1 MKKIIFLLLCT
12 WLLTGHITKINAR
25 TGVNEKI
32 FSLLNLDYP
41 GLEQVKALYQA
52 QKKEEAAQALLNYY
66 RERKHIHHPDIN
78 LENIQL
84 SPLDKIR
91 ADNAMQHIF
100 YGQDG
105 YEPTFYGKDINW
117 KYWPIKDN
125 EIRWML
131 HRHKWFIPMGYA
143 YRVNKDEKYAKEWI
157 FQYMDWIKKN
167 PLLEIPKEEY
177 EILDNSSLQDE
188 TENNRFAWRPLEVSE
203 RLQGQLIQF
212 LLFLPAQSF
221 TPDFLTE
228 FLWNYHRHAT
238 FLSKNYSEQGN
249 HLLFEAQRMF
259 YAGTFFPEFKEA
271 SEWRKSGIDILNHGI
286 LQQVYPDGGQYELDP
301 HYHLATI
308 NIFYSALNMGTVNGF
323 QKEFPQNYIDTIER
337 MIMFYANICFPDYSN
352 PCFSDALLTGK
363 QYTINC
369 YKKWSALFP
378 DNQVIRYFATEGKE
392 GTLPDYL
399 SKGFTTS
406 GFFIFRNSWGKNATQ
421 MVVKAGPKGEWHCQ
435 PDNGTFELWFNG
447 KNLFPDSGSYVFAGD
462 EEVMKLRNWFRSTSV
477 HNTLTLNNQTIEAT
491 ESVTK
496 LWKPEGKTQILV
508 TENPSYKDLR
518 HRRSVFFVDNSF
530 FVIVDEAIGKTK
542 GTVNLHYQLC
552 EGRIKLDTQN
562 MSLTTVLKDKS
573 NVKLQ
578 CFGPKGM
585 KVVEEEG
592 WYSIAYRQRAKRPAI
607 SFNVEKKDDK
617 PVRYITIIY
626 PFKDKNGEN
635 KFDIR
640 FKNKSFNEKGL
651 EVEVKVNGKSHI
663 LGYKL

>member
-406 GFFIFRNSWGKNATQ
+406 GFFIFRNSWGKNAAQ